1 MLSKFLTFTKST
13 PLRRSFSLWKDV
25 EMGPTDP
32 ILGITEAFKKD
43 PAPNK
48 VGLDAG
54 AYRDDNGKPWVLPSV
69 KKADDILIHS
79 NYNYEYLPIVGLQS
93 FIDNSVKLALG
104 PDAKSIKENRVAG
117 IQSLSGTG
125 ACRVAG
131 DFFRKFLK
139 HNPAVYLPNPT
150 WPNHKNIFHDAGL
163 QIKEYRYYEPKT
175 KGLNFDGLIDDL
187 KGAAEKSVI
196 LFHACA
202 HNPTGVDPTESQ
214 WQGILDVCK
223 QRHHIVLFDMAYQ
236 GYTSGNCDKDAYA
249 VRLFEKAGIP
259 IITAQSFA
267 KNFGLYGQ
275 RVGALSLICSDQE
288 EKGRVLSQ
296 LKLVAR
302 PMYSNPPLAGARI
315 VDTILSSP
323 ELTKMWHSEIQTM
336 ADRIANM
343 RLALV
348 DGLKKLG
355 NPHDWSHI
363 TDQKGMF
370 AYTGLTKEQ
379 VLELAEKYHI
389 YLVHSGRISIAGLNT
404 KNVGYVAEAFDAVTK
419 NKKL

>member
-1 MLSKFLTFTKST
+1 MFSRILASKNTFLK
-13 PLRRSFSLWKDV
+13 RSFSLWKNV

-54 AYRDDNGKPWVLPSV
+54 AYRDDNGKPWVLESV
-69 KKADDILIHS
+69 KKADQIIVNSD
-79 NYNYEYLPIVGLQS
+79 YNYEYLPIIGSQT
-93 FIDNSVKLALG
+93 FIDNSVKLAYG
-104 PDAKSIKENRVAG
+104 DNAKSIKENRVAG

-139 HNPAVYLPNPT
+139 NSPSVYLPNPT
-150 WPNHKNIFHDAGL
+150 WPNHNNIFTDSGL
-163 QIKEYRYYEPKT
+163 PLKQYRYYDPKT
-175 KGLNFDGLIDDL
+175 KGLDFKGLSEDL
-187 KGAAEKSVI
+187 SSAPSGSVV

-202 HNPTGVDPTESQ
+202 HNPTGVDPTHEQ
-214 WQGILDVCK
+214 WKNILDLCK
-223 QRHHIVLFDMAYQ
+223 NKNHVVFFDMAYQ
-236 GYTSGNCDKDAYA
+236 GYTSGNCDEDAYA
-249 VRLFEKAGIP
+249 VRLFESAGFP

-275 RVGALSLICSDQE
+275 RVGALSFICSDPD
-288 EKGRVLSQ
+288 EKARVVSQ
-296 LKLVAR
+296 LKVIAR

-315 VDTILSSP
+315 VDTILSRP
-323 ELTKMWHSEIQTM
+323 ELKKLWFEEIQVM
-336 ADRIANM
+336 ANRIASM
-343 RLALV
+343 RQALV
-348 DGLKKLG
+348 DNLKKAG
-355 NPHDWSHI
+355 SPHDWSHI
-363 TDQKGMF
+363 TQQRGMF
-370 AYTGLTKEQ
+370 AYTGLKKDQ

-404 KNVGYVAEAFDAVTK
+404 KNVEYVAKAFDEVTR
-419 NKKL
+419 NKGL